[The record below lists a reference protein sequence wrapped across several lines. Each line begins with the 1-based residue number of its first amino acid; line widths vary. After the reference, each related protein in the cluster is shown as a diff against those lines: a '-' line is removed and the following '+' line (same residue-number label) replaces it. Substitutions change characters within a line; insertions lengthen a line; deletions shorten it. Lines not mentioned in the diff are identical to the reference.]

1 MKIQHDIATGMVS
14 LCALTN
20 YAQDNNLIASDIK
33 IPGNC
38 AMWKKPIEN
47 AGASAHAKVH

>member
-1 MKIQHDIATGMVS
+1 MKTQNYIAKGVIS

-38 AMWKKPIEN
+38 AMCKKPIEN
-47 AGASAHAKVH
+47 ALQLMLK